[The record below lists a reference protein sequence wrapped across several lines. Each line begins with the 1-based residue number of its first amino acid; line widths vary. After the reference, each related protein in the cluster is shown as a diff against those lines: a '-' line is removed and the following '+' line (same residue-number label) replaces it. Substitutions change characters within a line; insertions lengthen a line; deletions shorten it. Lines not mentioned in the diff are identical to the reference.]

1 MNNTELGD
9 AGAHEAD
16 NPSVPA
22 VQLTGISK
30 RFGAV
35 VACDSVD
42 LALQRGRLHGLLGEN
57 GAGKS
62 TLMKMLIGLVLPDS
76 GTISIDG
83 AAQTIHDPRTASALS
98 IGMVHQHFSLVDA
111 LTVWE
116 NVALG
121 DTGRLDPNATRGRI
135 GEIAEQYGLAIEPDR
150 RVGDLT
156 AGLRQRVEIIKCLRR
171 DPSIVIFD
179 EPTSVLTPEESE
191 QLFESLRHVVVAESR
206 AVVLVSHK
214 LDEVLHATDDI
225 TIMRQGR
232 VVDQRRSVDAAAPS
246 LARAMVGREV
256 SLRSERAALGI
267 HRLDD
272 TDLDSDL
279 TETDTGLDGN
289 GLDGNGLDG
298 NGLDGNG
305 LDGNGLDGDG
315 LDGDGLDGDG
325 LDGDGLDGDGLDGNG
340 LDGNG
345 LDDTGLDGNGLDGNG
360 LDGNDLREGSG
371 ATGDTSA
378 PGDRDTSG
386 TVPAVATT
394 APPVLRIEAAVAHGT
409 DGLVAL
415 DEFSLEM
422 HAGEIVG
429 VAGVE
434 GNGQRELSDVLS
446 SLLVLSSGTVTVDG
460 TPVPTGKA
468 GAMARAGIGVI
479 PEDRHDSGLV
489 LDMTV
494 AENLVLVDQS
504 RAATRGLIDQKR
516 LNAFAV
522 EMIEQFNIA
531 CSGPNA
537 PMWSVSGGNQQRVV
551 LARELSQEPKILV
564 AANPTR
570 GLDIGAIEYTTRR
583 LETAAASGVA
593 VLLISSELE
602 EILELSDRIIVMHTG
617 RIAGTMA
624 RAEANFE
631 TLGLCM
637 GGAAT

>member
-1 MNNTELGD
+1 M
-9 AGAHEAD
+9 
-16 NPSVPA
+16 
-22 VQLTGISK
+22 
-30 RFGAV
+30 
-35 VACDSVD
+35 ACDSVD
-42 LALQRGRLHGLLGEN
+42 LALQRGRIHGLLGEN

-62 TLMKMLIGLVLPDS
+62 TLMKMLIGLVLPDA

-83 AAQTIHDPRTASALS
+83 ATQSIHDPLTASALG

-121 DTGRLDPNATRGRI
+121 DAGRLDPNATRGRI
-135 GEIAEQYGLAIEPDR
+135 GEIAEQYGLVIDPSR

-191 QLFESLRHVVVAESR
+191 QLFESLRHVVAAESR

-232 VVDQRRSVDAAAPS
+232 VVDQRRSVDADAPT

-267 HRLDD
+267 HSLDD
-272 TDLDSDL
+272 TDVDEPA
-279 TETDTGLDGN
+279 T
-289 GLDGNGLDG
+289 
-298 NGLDGNG
+298 
-305 LDGNGLDGDG
+305 
-315 LDGDGLDGDG
+315 
-325 LDGDGLDGDGLDGNG
+325 
-340 LDGNG
+340 
-345 LDDTGLDGNGLDGNG
+345 
-360 LDGNDLREGSG
+360 
-371 ATGDTSA
+371 ATGDTGETADNDTLGTSPDIA
-378 PGDRDTSG
+378 P
-386 TVPAVATT
+386 TT
-394 APPVLRIEAAVAHGT
+394 QPVLRIDKAVAHDA
-409 DGLVAL
+409 DGVLAL

-422 HAGEIVG
+422 HPGEIVG

-434 GNGQRELSDVLS
+434 GNGQRALGDVLS

-460 TPVPTGKA
+460 TPVPTGKS

-516 LNAFAV
+516 LNAFAA

-564 AANPTR
+564 AAQPTR
-570 GLDIGAIEYTTRR
+570 GLDVGAIEYMSHR
-583 LETAAASGVA
+583 LEAAAACGVA

-602 EILELSDRIIVMHTG
+602 EILELSHRIIVMHSG

-624 RAEANFE
+624 RADANFE
-631 TLGLCM
+631 TLGLLM
-637 GGAAT
+637 GGAAA

>member
-1 MNNTELGD
+1 MSNTEPGA
-9 AGAHEAD
+9 AGTDET
-16 NPSVPA
+16 NSSSVPA
-22 VQLTGISK
+22 VQLSGITK

-42 LALQRGRLHGLLGEN
+42 LALQRGRIHGLLGEN

-76 GTISIDG
+76 GTIAIDG
-83 AAQTIHDPRTASALS
+83 ATESIHDPLTASALG

-121 DTGRLDPNATRGRI
+121 DAGRLDPKATRGRI
-135 GEIAEQYGLAIEPDR
+135 AEIAEQYGLVIDPDR

-191 QLFESLRHVVVAESR
+191 QLFESLRHVVAAESR

-232 VVDQRRSVDAAAPS
+232 VVDQRRSGDADAPT

-267 HRLDD
+267 HSLDD
-272 TDLDSDL
+272 NGLDRTDLDR
-279 TETDTGLDGN
+279 TGLDGI
-289 GLDGNGLDG
+289 GLEE
-298 NGLDGNG
+298 
-305 LDGNGLDGDG
+305 GDTAAG
-315 LDGDGLDGDG
+315 
-325 LDGDGLDGDGLDGNG
+325 
-340 LDGNG
+340 
-345 LDDTGLDGNGLDGNG
+345 DTG
-360 LDGNDLREGSG
+360 ETAES
-371 ATGDTSA
+371 DT
-378 PGDRDTSG
+378 PG
-386 TVPAVATT
+386 T
-394 APPVLRIEAAVAHGT
+394 APVTAPTTVPVLRIDKAVAHDAEG
-409 DGLVAL
+409 VIAL

-422 HAGEIVG
+422 HPGEIVG

-434 GNGQRELSDVLS
+434 GNGQRALGDVLS

-460 TPVPTGKA
+460 APVPTGKP

-551 LARELSQEPKILV
+551 LARELSQEPKVLV
-564 AANPTR
+564 AAQPTR
-570 GLDIGAIEYTTRR
+570 GLDVGAIEYMSHR
-583 LETAAASGVA
+583 LEASAASGVA

-602 EILELSDRIIVMHTG
+602 EILELSHRIIVMHSG

-624 RAEANFE
+624 RADANFE
-631 TLGLCM
+631 TLGLLM
-637 GGAAT
+637 GGAAA